1 MRLGLLGCVGALI
14 LALIIFG
21 GYFVSVRNNLVG
33 LDEQVNQQWAQ
44 VESQYQRR
52 YDLIT
57 NLVRTVQGAANFE
70 KSTLEAVVNAR
81 ARVGQVAAP
90 QGAPG
95 AGGNIPNDQNQLDQ
109 FAAAQQGLSNALSR
123 LLVVVE
129 RYPELKS
136 NQNFL
141 ELQSQLEGTENR
153 IAVERQ
159 RYNQDA
165 QSYNTAIRRFPASVV
180 ANFSGFKSKA
190 YFRGTPGSAQA
201 PQVDFQPFGNQP
213 TPAPSAPTTATTAT
227 TGSR

>member
-1 MRLGLLGCVGALI
+1 MGRLGLLGCVGALI
-14 LALIIFG
+14 LIVIIFG
-21 GYFVSVRNNLVG
+21 AWFIGIRNNLVT

-52 YDLIT
+52 YDLVP
-57 NLVRTVQGAANFE
+57 NLVATVQGAANFE
-70 KSTLEAVVNAR
+70 KSTIVEVTQAR

-90 QGAPG
+90 GGPPG
-95 AGGNIPNDQNQLDQ
+95 AAAALPNNPAQMEQ
-109 FAAAQQGLSNALSR
+109 FANAQAQLSGALSR

-159 RYNQDA
+159 RYNEAA
-165 QSYNTAIRRFPASVV
+165 QMYNTRVRQFPASII
-180 ANFSGFKSKA
+180 AGMSGFQQKA
-190 YFRGTPGSAQA
+190 YFKGVAGSSQA
-201 PQVDFQPFGNQP
+201 PKVDFGNFGS
-213 TPAPSAPTTATTAT
+213 TPAPAPATATH
-227 TGSR
+227 

>member
-1 MRLGLLGCVGALI
+1 MAKFGLLGCVGALV
-14 LALIIFG
+14 LALLIFG

-33 LDEQVNQQWAQ
+33 LEEQVNQQWAQ

-52 YDLIT
+52 FDLIP

-90 QGAPG
+90 SGPPG
-95 AGGNIPNDQNQLDQ
+95 AAGAITSDPNAMEQ
-109 FAAAQQGLSNALSR
+109 FASAQQGLSSALSR

-159 RYNQDA
+159 RYNTVA
-165 QSYNTAIRRFPASVV
+165 QSFNTAIRRFPANLV
-180 ANFSGFKSKA
+180 ANMGGFKAKA
-190 YFRGTPGSAQA
+190 YFKGVAGSAEA
-201 PQVDFQPFGNQP
+201 PQVDFNFG
-213 TPAPSAPTTATTAT
+213 TTTTQ
-227 TGSR
+227 

>member
-1 MRLGLLGCVGALI
+1 MRNVGLLGCVGALV
-14 LALIIFG
+14 LALLIGG

-52 YDLIT
+52 YDLIP

-90 QGAPG
+90 AGGPPG
-95 AGGNIPNDQNQLDQ
+95 AAGAAITSDPNQLAQ
-109 FAAAQQGLSNALSR
+109 FEAAQQGLSNALSR

-129 RYPELKS
+129 QYPDLKS
-136 NQNFL
+136 NRNFL

-153 IAVERQ
+153 IAVERG
-159 RYNQDA
+159 RYNVAA
-165 QSYNTAIRRFPASVV
+165 QGYNTAVRRFPASMV
-180 ANFSGFKSKA
+180 ASMSGFKQKA
-190 YFRGTPGSAQA
+190 YFRGAAGSSQA
-201 PQVDFQPFGNQP
+201 PQVDFNFG
-213 TPAPSAPTTATTAT
+213 TTTAT
-227 TGSR
+227 TGTR

>member
-1 MRLGLLGCVGALI
+1 MRNLGLLGCVGALV
-14 LALIIFG
+14 LALIIG
-21 GYFVSVRNNLVG
+21 GVYFVSVRNNIVG

-52 YDLIT
+52 YDLIP

-90 QGAPG
+90 GGPPG
-95 AGGNIPNDQNQLDQ
+95 AAAGVTENQNQMEQ

-153 IAVERQ
+153 IAVERG
-159 RYNQDA
+159 RYNEAA
-165 QSYNTAIRRFPASVV
+165 QGYNTAIRRFPASMV
-180 ANFSGFKSKA
+180 ASMSGFKAKA
-190 YFRGTPGSAQA
+190 YFKGVAGSSQA
-201 PQVDFQPFGNQP
+201 PEVSFPDFSN
-213 TPAPSAPTTATTAT
+213 TATTAT
-227 TGSR
+227 R

>member
-1 MRLGLLGCVGALI
+1 MRNLGLLGCVGALV
-14 LALIIFG
+14 LALIIG
-21 GYFVSVRNNLVG
+21 GVYFVSVRNNIVG

-44 VESQYQRR
+44 VENQYQRR
-52 YDLIT
+52 YELIP

-90 QGAPG
+90 GGPPG
-95 AGGNIPNDQNQLDQ
+95 AAAGVTENQNQMEQ

-153 IAVERQ
+153 IAVERG
-159 RYNQDA
+159 RYNEAA
-165 QSYNTAIRRFPASVV
+165 QGYNTAIRRFPASVV
-180 ANFSGFKSKA
+180 ASMSGFKQKT
-190 YFRGTPGSAQA
+190 YFRGAAGSSQA
-201 PQVDFQPFGNQP
+201 PEVAFPDFGN
-213 TPAPSAPTTATTAT
+213 TATTAT
-227 TGSR
+227 R

>member
-1 MRLGLLGCVGALI
+1 MKNVGLLGCVGVLI
-14 LALIIFG
+14 LVLIVG
-21 GYFVSVRNNLVG
+21 GAYFVSVRNNLVG
-33 LDEQVNQQWAQ
+33 LDENVNQHWAQ

-52 YDLIT
+52 FDLIP

-81 ARVGQVAAP
+81 ARVGQVAMP
-90 QGAPG
+90 GGPPG
-95 AGGNIPNDQNQLDQ
+95 AAADITTNPQQMEQ

-129 RYPELKS
+129 RYPDLKS

-159 RYNQDA
+159 RYNEAA
-165 QSYNTAIRRFPASVV
+165 QGYNTAIRRFPASLV
-180 ANFSGFKSKA
+180 ASMSGFKQKA
-190 YFRGTPGSAQA
+190 YFKGQPGSDKA
-201 PQVDFQPFGNQP
+201 PEVNFDFG
-213 TPAPSAPTTATTAT
+213 STATTAT
-227 TGSR
+227 Q

>member
-1 MRLGLLGCVGALI
+1 MRNVGLLGCVGALV
-14 LALIIFG
+14 LALLIGG

-52 YDLIT
+52 YDLIP

-90 QGAPG
+90 AGGPPG
-95 AGGNIPNDQNQLDQ
+95 AAGAAITGDPNQMEQ

-153 IAVERQ
+153 IAVERG
-159 RYNQDA
+159 RYNEAA
-165 QSYNTAIRRFPASVV
+165 QGYNTAVRRFPASLV
-180 ANFSGFKSKA
+180 ASMSGFKQKA
-190 YFRGTPGSAQA
+190 YFRGVPGSQQA
-201 PQVDFQPFGNQP
+201 PQVDFDFG
-213 TPAPSAPTTATTAT
+213 TTTAT
-227 TGSR
+227 TGTR

>member
-1 MRLGLLGCVGALI
+1 MGRFGLLGCVGALI

-52 YDLIT
+52 FDLIP

-81 ARVGQVAAP
+81 SRVGQVAAP
-90 QGAPG
+90 SGAPG
-95 AGGNIPNDQNQLDQ
+95 GAAALPNDQKQMEQ

-165 QSYNTAIRRFPASVV
+165 QQFNTGIRRFPASLV
-180 ANFSGFKSKA
+180 ANMSGFKAKA
-190 YFRGTPGSAQA
+190 YFRGAPGSAQA
-201 PQVDFQPFGNQP
+201 PQVDFQPFGTQ
-213 TPAPSAPTTATTAT
+213 SAPATAT
-227 TGSR
+227 TGTR